1 MTEGKPTMKIVKR
14 ILSTVALAAAVLGAV
29 GTSSSAA
36 VQDTKS
42 GVLATFEGKIIDLS
56 VGWGEARACM
66 SGPSKTTCY
75 RSEAEMDAKEPAQP
89 STLGRAAL
97 GTCATSL
104 RLYDGSSFGG
114 ASLSLTTTG
123 SDIAL
128 SSYGFASRTSSYRV
142 GSCSA
147 QLKIGASAY
156 PGNTAPN
163 VSSGSMLAGWDNAI
177 TIARM

>member
-1 MTEGKPTMKIVKR
+1 MKSSHR
-14 ILSTVALAAAVLGAV
+14 ILSALAVMAAVLV
-29 GTSSSAA
+29 GTSASSSAA
-36 VQDTKS
+36 VQDTKT
-42 GVLATFEGKIIDLS
+42 GVLATFEGKVIDLS
-56 VGWGEARACM
+56 VGWGEARACS

-89 STLGRAAL
+89 GTAGRAAL
-97 GTCATSL
+97 GTCGAAL

-128 SSYGFASRTSSYRV
+128 SGYGFANRTSSYRV

-147 QLKIGASAY
+147 QLKSGGSVY